1 MTTYEKKHKRQLEVE
16 ALHDASETPLPLHAP
31 ASETD
36 PVFTASEAAKFVSG
50 DKAKLDNLVIALAAL
65 TARVAALEPPT
76 ATGFGDAR
84 ANGPLTRDGLWNG
97 YPAYVTPSGARYYV
111 ADMNHYRCSLNGD
124 TTGCD
129 YVNPATDVV
138 TGVYTVS
145 LGTPPAGTV
154 S

>member
-1 MTTYEKKHKRQLEVE
+1 MPFDPTKPGNSSLISSAELRDQLN
-16 ALHDASETPLPLHAP
+16 AL
-31 ASETD
+31 
-36 PVFTASEAAKFVSG
+36 
-50 DKAKLDNLVIALAAL
+50 KALIDGLD
-65 TARVAALEPPT
+65 ARVAALEPPT

-84 ANGPLTRDGLWNG
+84 ANGPLTQDGMWNG

-111 ADMNHYRCSLNGD
+111 ADMNHYRCSLIGD

-138 TGVYTVS
+138 AGDYTLS